1 MSVLVVG
8 SFMMD
13 IITTT
18 TTVPQPGQTVIGQNY
33 NVFPGGKGI
42 NQAVSAKRLGSDVY
56 MAGALGDDSYGS
68 DFRNVMETEKINAQS
83 VLTKDKR
90 TGLGNVVLNQDTA
103 ENQIIVIPGANLSY
117 TIDDLN
123 KIDELVKHANVI
135 VSQLEVSFDV
145 VYELA
150 RICGKYHKKL
160 ILNPAPAAHLDE
172 EIFKYVTHLTPN
184 ETELEILA
192 NTKITSEKETI
203 AACQMLLDK
212 GVKNVIVTL
221 GSKGSIWVTKD
232 FIKKHPGFKT
242 KAIDTIGAGDSF
254 NGALA
259 YGLDNNLNVDEILNI
274 ANASGALCV
283 TKHGAIPSIPNMEEV
298 RVLLNKDNI
307 GV

>member
-18 TTVPQPGQTVIGQNY
+18 TTIPQPGQTVIGQNY

-42 NQAVSAKRLGSDVY
+42 NQAVSAKRLGSEVY

-123 KIDELVKHANVI
+123 KIEELIKHANVI

-150 RICGKYHKKL
+150 RMCGKHHKKL

-221 GSKGSIWVTKD
+221 GSKGSMWVTKD

-298 RVLLNKDNI
+298 MVLLNKDNI